1 MLRMKKVA
9 VCQLTGRIAP
19 LYDSTPEFAVFSID
33 GGGRILE
40 RWAVSVGDMSSAE
53 KTAMLGRL
61 GVELVICG
69 GAKKECQ
76 CHLQEHNI
84 RFVDNV
90 IGNVEDVIARYLEGT
105 LRSGEVI
112 N

>member
-1 MLRMKKVA
+1 MKKIA
-9 VCQLTGRIAP
+9 VCQLNGRIAP
-19 LYDSTPEFAVFSID
+19 LYDTTPEFAVFSID
-33 GGGRILE
+33 DRGRILE
-40 RWAVSVGDMSSAE
+40 RWTMNVGGMTSAE
-53 KTAMLGRL
+53 QTAMLGRL

-69 GAKKECQ
+69 GAKQECQ
-76 CHLQEHNI
+76 CHLQEHHI

-90 IGNVEDVIARYLEGT
+90 IGNVEDVIACYLEGT

>member
-1 MLRMKKVA
+1 MKKVA
-9 VCQLTGRIAP
+9 VCQLKGRIAP
-19 LYDSTPEFAVFSID
+19 RYDFATEFAVFAID
-33 GGGRILE
+33 GDGRIVE
-40 RWAVSVGDMSSAE
+40 RWTVHASDMNSAE
-53 KTAMLGRL
+53 QTVMLGRL

-84 RFVDNV
+84 RFIDNV
-90 IGNVEDVIARYLEGT
+90 IGNVEDVIARYLEGA
-105 LRSGEVI
+105 LRRGDVI

>member
-1 MLRMKKVA
+1 MKKVA
-9 VCQLTGRIAP
+9 ICQLDGRIAP
-19 LYDSTPEFAVFSID
+19 LYDTTPEFAVFSID
-33 GGGRILE
+33 NHGRISE
-40 RWAVSVGDMSSAE
+40 RWTVNVSGLTSAE
-53 KTAMLGRL
+53 QTAMLVRL
-61 GVELVICG
+61 GVEFVICG
-69 GAKKECQ
+69 GAKQECQ
-76 CHLQEHNI
+76 CHLREHNI

>member
-1 MLRMKKVA
+1 MKKVA
-9 VCQLTGRIAP
+9 ICQLAGRIAP
-19 LYDSTPEFAVFSID
+19 LYDTTPELAVFSID
-33 GGGRILE
+33 NSGRILE
-40 RWAVSVGDMSSAE
+40 RWTVSVVGMSSAE
-53 KTAMLGRL
+53 QTAMLGRI
-61 GVELVICG
+61 GVELVVCG
-69 GAKKECQ
+69 GAKQECQ

-90 IGNVEDVIARYLEGT
+90 IGNVEDVVARYLEGT